1 MSDRRDRNI
10 RSTMRLRR
18 LRRLRSFKSRTSHCS
33 CYSLTS
39 LCSSRS
45 YSSSLLTLLP
55 SRRRVHVL
63 PTTRPSHRGWLARV
77 VPGDSGELSGGLFS
91 TFGNLYYYK
100 YGIDGIGSGISAL
113 AFWYIFIH
121 YLQIKGVKICLWK
134 WKTLPLQRLLVY
146 SAP

>member
-1 MSDRRDRNI
+1 MSDGRDRNI
-10 RSTMRLRR
+10 RSTMRLR
-18 LRRLRSFKSRTSHCS
+18 SFKSWTSHCSAHHPVLQSPSSRS

-45 YSSSLLTLLP
+45 YSSSPP
-55 SRRRVHVL
+55 SRRLVRVL
-63 PTTRPSHRGWLARV
+63 PTTRPRHPGWLARV
-77 VPGDSGELSGGLFS
+77 VPGDSDELSGGLFS

-100 YGIDGIGSGISAL
+100 YGIDGTGSGMSAL

-134 WKTLPLQRLLVY
+134 WKTLPLQTLLV
-146 SAP
+146 